1 MVTKEDRGGGAKRG
15 GCVKGGCRNGHE
27 NDECR
32 RCKM

>member
-1 MVTKEDRGGGAKRG
+1 MVTKEDRGGGAKR
-15 GCVKGGCRNGHE
+15 CVKGGCRYGHE